1 LRGGLDVGDAMGV
14 AADNNWGRQD
24 GRGEAGKMDVAVEL
38 GQRGFGCGA
47 EPQYG
52 CTGGEEDG

>member
-1 LRGGLDVGDAMGV
+1 MGV